1 MLTVDPFVILISIA
15 LLATVGA
22 LLIGIVVMSGGGN
35 TDSFASTPLMW
46 ARVGLQAL
54 TVLLLIV
61 ALLMRR

>member
-1 MLTVDPFVILISIA
+1 VDPFAVLISIA

-22 LLIGIVVMSGGGN
+22 LLIGILVMSGGGN
-35 TDSFASTPLMW
+35 TDSVASTPLMW

-54 TVLLLIV
+54 TTVSLLV

>member
-1 MLTVDPFVILISIA
+1 VDPFVILISIA

>member
-1 MLTVDPFVILISIA
+1 MDPFVILISIA

-35 TDSFASTPLMW
+35 TDAFASTPLMW